1 MIRPWR
7 DVTIMD
13 MTFTQPLVLL
23 VAGAAAFGIAA
34 LLWALR
40 ISDGARGA
48 ARKYREEEQRAR
60 ERLARAESVFG
71 AHPGVIMVWEEEES
85 EEGKPKPQTEW
96 GLPNLYGSPV
106 ALMGIL
112 RFADDGTS
120 EDPGVRILE
129 GLADLEARDGAGQDA
144 TLRERLKQ
152 LRNDGAPFSLTIIG
166 PSGRFLEAD
175 GRTAGARAV
184 LWITDT
190 TIKGLEESGA
200 RARFEEARAAVARDP
215 MAFLEMLGKA
225 PFPAWR
231 MSGAGKLQ
239 WVNRAYLKAVGAPTV
254 DHVLDR
260 QIMLDQHVTS
270 QAQKTI
276 SSNNE
281 TDDTRH
287 IVVDG
292 ERRAMKVKMFPL
304 SGGLG
309 GMAFD
314 ITELESARETLEKN
328 SKAHDDTLNHV
339 ADGVAIFGADRKLIF
354 NNHAFQEMW
363 GLDPSYLL
371 DKPDHGSLLDR
382 LRERRKLPARPDFA
396 EWRKGE
402 LAYYQGEK
410 VNIVE
415 NLWNLPD
422 GRILRV
428 TRQRHPLGGALM
440 LFKDITD
447 ELSLKAEF
455 NRLINVQKATLDN
468 LREAIV
474 VFSAD
479 GRLRLHN
486 DAFAELWG
494 LKKETLTDAPDFD
507 DVVTQCARLYHDR
520 NVWATIKSR
529 VTNPSPEYRQQDQG
543 VMRTSNDLTIT
554 WITQP
559 LPNGATLI
567 AFMDVTAARKV
578 ETALKDKNEALQ
590 AADKLKNE
598 FVQNV
603 SYQLRSP
610 LTTILGYAE
619 LLESERQGTLTDK
632 QREQVVSILSAADH
646 LSKVISNILDLAMIE
661 AGRMELELSRFS
673 LRGAIEDA
681 VDLVVTT
688 AENTKV
694 RVEILCDDR
703 IGNIH
708 ADERRIKQVLFN
720 LLTNALR
727 FTGAGGHIR
736 IEASKPVPSEN
747 IIRLAVSDNGKGIA
761 PERQSSVFDS
771 FTSGDTRGAGLG
783 LALVRSFV
791 ELHGGDVKMKSSPGS
806 GTSVI
811 CHLPETASPKGPRVE
826 LELATEAVA
835 AR

>member
-1 MIRPWR
+1 
-7 DVTIMD
+7 MD

-48 ARKYREEEQRAR
+48 ARKYREQEQRAR
-60 ERLARAESVFG
+60 EKLARAESVFG
-71 AHPGVIMVWEEEES
+71 AHPGVIMVWEDADAEAQ
-85 EEGKPKPQTEW
+85 PNIPQSEW

-129 GLADLEARDGAGQDA
+129 GLAYLEARDGAGQDA

-152 LRNDGAPFSLTIIG
+152 LRRDGAPFSLTIIG

-200 RARFEEARAAVARDP
+200 RARIEEARAAVARDP

-239 WVNRAYLKAVGAPTV
+239 WVNRAYLKAVGAPGI

-260 QIMLDQHVTS
+260 QIMLDQHVTT

-276 SSNNE
+276 SGNAE
-281 TDDTRH
+281 TDEMRH
-287 IVVDG
+287 IVVEG
-292 ERRAMKVKMFPL
+292 ERRAMRVKMFPL
-304 SGGLG
+304 SGGIG

-314 ITELESARETLEKN
+314 ITDLESARETLEKN

-354 NNHAFQEMW
+354 NNRAFQAMW
-363 GLDPSYLL
+363 DLDPSYLL
-371 DKPDHGSLLDR
+371 DKPDHGSILDR
-382 LRERRKLPARPDFA
+382 LRERRKLPAKPDFGR
-396 EWRKGE
+396 WRRDE

-410 VNIVE
+410 VDFTE
-415 NLWNLPD
+415 DLWNLPD

-428 TRQRHPLGGALM
+428 TRQRHPLGGVLL

-447 ELSLKAEF
+447 EVSLKAEF
-455 NRLINVQKATLDN
+455 NRLINVQKATLDH
-468 LREAIV
+468 LREAVV

-486 DAFAELWG
+486 DAFAELWELKGDG
-494 LKKETLTDAPDFD
+494 LNDGPDFD
-507 DVVTQCARLYHDR
+507 AVVGQCARLFHDR
-520 NVWATIKSR
+520 NVWATIRSR
-529 VTNPSPEYRQQDQG
+529 VTNPSPDYRQQAQG
-543 VMRTSNDLTIT
+543 VMRTSNDRTIT

-559 LPNGATLI
+559 LPNGATLV

-578 ETALKDKNEALQ
+578 EQALKDKNEALQ

-619 LLESERQGTLTDK
+619 LLESERPGPLSDK
-632 QREQVVSILSAADH
+632 QREQVDSILSAADH
-646 LSKVISNILDLAMIE
+646 LSKVIDNILDLAMIE
-661 AGRMELELSRFS
+661 AGKMELELSSFS
-673 LRGAIEDA
+673 LRSAMEGA
-681 VDLVVTT
+681 VDLVVSS
-688 AENTKV
+688 ALNTKV

-727 FTGAGGHIR
+727 FTGAGGHIK

-761 PERQSSVFDS
+761 PDRQSSVFDS
-771 FTSGDTRGAGLG
+771 FISDTRGAGLG

-791 ELHGGDVKMKSSPGS
+791 ELHGGDVKIKSAPGA

-811 CHLPETASPKGPRVE
+811 CQLPEMASPRAGRTE
-826 LELATEAVA
+826 LELGPEAVA
-835 AR
+835 GQTSL

>member
-1 MIRPWR
+1 
-7 DVTIMD
+7 MD
-13 MTFTQPLVLL
+13 MNMTQPLVLL

-48 ARKYREEEQRAR
+48 AKKYREQEQKAR
-60 ERLARAESVFG
+60 EQLARAESVFG
-71 AHPGVIMVWEEEES
+71 AHPGVIMVWEDADIP
-85 EEGKPKPQTEW
+85 EGLPRLPQSEW
-96 GLPNLYGSPV
+96 GAPSLYGSPA
-106 ALMGIL
+106 ALMGL
-112 RFADDGTS
+112 LSFADDGTS
-120 EDPGVRILE
+120 ADPPVRILE
-129 GLADLEARDGAGQDA
+129 GLADLEARDGVGQDA

-152 LRNDGAPFSLTIIG
+152 LRKDGAPFSLTIIG

-184 LWITDT
+184 VWITDT
-190 TIKGLEESGA
+190 TIKGLEESSA
-200 RARFEEARAAVARDP
+200 RARIEEARAAIARDP
-215 MAFLEMLGKA
+215 MAFLEMVGKA

-239 WVNRAYLKAVGAPTV
+239 WVNAAYLKAVGAANM

-260 QIMLDQHVTS
+260 QIMLDQHVMGQS
-270 QAQKTI
+270 QKTI
-276 SSNNE
+276 NTGAE
-281 TDDTRH
+281 TDEMRH
-287 IVVDG
+287 IVVSG
-292 ERRAMKVKMFPL
+292 ERRAMRVKMFPL

-314 ITELESARETLEKN
+314 ITDLETARETLEKH

-339 ADGVAIFGADRKLIF
+339 ADGVAIFGPDRKLIF
-354 NNHAFQEMW
+354 NNRAFQLMW
-363 GLDPSYLL
+363 DFDPAYLL
-371 DKPDHGSLLDR
+371 EKPDHGSLLDR
-382 LRERRKLPARPDFA
+382 LRERRKLPAKPDFSR
-396 EWRKGE
+396 WRKEE

-410 VNIVE
+410 VDFSE
-415 NLWNLPD
+415 DLWNLPD

-428 TRQRHPLGGALM
+428 ARQRHPLGGVLL

-447 ELSLKAEF
+447 EVTLKAEF
-455 NRLINVQKATLDN
+455 NRLINVQKATLDH
-468 LREAIV
+468 LREAVV

-486 DAFAELWG
+486 DAFAELWE
-494 LKKETLTDAPDFD
+494 LKHENLTDSPDFEA
-507 DVVTQCARLYHDR
+507 VSAQCTRLFHDR
-520 NVWATIKSR
+520 NVWAAIRGR
-529 VTNPSPEYRQQDQG
+529 VTNPSPEHRQPAHG
-543 VMRTSNDLTIT
+543 VMRTSNDRTIT

-559 LPNGATLI
+559 LPNGATLV

-578 ETALKDKNEALQ
+578 EQALKDKNEALQ

-619 LLESERQGTLTDK
+619 LLESEMPGPLSDK
-632 QREQVVSILSAADH
+632 QREQVDSILSAADH

-661 AGRMELELSRFS
+661 AGKMELELSSFS

-681 VDLVVTT
+681 VELVVSS
-688 AENTKV
+688 AQNTKV

-703 IGNIH
+703 IGNVH

-720 LLTNALR
+720 LLSNALR
-727 FTGAGGHIR
+727 FTGAGGHIK

-747 IIRLAVSDNGKGIA
+747 IIRLAVSDNGKGISA
-761 PERQSSVFDS
+761 DRQSGVFDS
-771 FTSGDTRGAGLG
+771 FTSGDNRGAGLG

-791 ELHGGDVKMKSSPGS
+791 ELHGGDVKIKSAPGT

-811 CHLPETASPKGPRVE
+811 CQLPEMATAKAGRTE
-826 LELATEAVA
+826 LELGLEAVA
-835 AR
+835 AV

>member
-1 MIRPWR
+1 
-7 DVTIMD
+7 MD
-13 MTFTQPLVLL
+13 MNLTQPLVLL
-23 VAGAAAFGIAA
+23 VAGAAAFGLAA

-48 ARKYREEEQRAR
+48 AKKYREQEQKAR
-60 ERLARAESVFG
+60 EQLARAESVFG
-71 AHPGVIMVWEEEES
+71 AHPGVIMVWEDAEQS
-85 EEGKPKPQTEW
+85 AAASGKPAAEW
-96 GLPNLYGSPV
+96 GAPNLYGSPV

-152 LRNDGAPFSLTIIG
+152 LRQDGAPFSLTIIG

-239 WVNRAYLKAVGAPTV
+239 WVNRAYIKAVGATNM

-260 QIMLDQHVTS
+260 QIMLDQHVTG

-276 SSNNE
+276 NTNGE
-281 TDDTRH
+281 TDEMRH
-287 IVVDG
+287 IVVSG
-292 ERRAMKVKMFPL
+292 ERRAMRVKMFPL

-314 ITELESARETLEKN
+314 ITEQENARETLEKN
-328 SKAHDDTLNHV
+328 SKAHDDTLNHIT
-339 ADGVAIFGADRKLIF
+339 DGVAIFGADRKLIF
-354 NNHAFQEMW
+354 NNRAFQEMW
-363 GLDPSYLL
+363 ELDPAYLL
-371 DKPDHGSLLDR
+371 DRPDHGSLLDR
-382 LRERRKLPARPDFA
+382 LRERRKLQSRANFA
-396 EWRKGE
+396 EWRSGE
-402 LAYYQGEK
+402 LKYYQGEK
-410 VNIVE
+410 VDIVE
-415 NLWNLPD
+415 DLWNLPD

-428 TRQRHPLGGALM
+428 TRQRHPLGGVLL
-440 LFKDITD
+440 LFKNITD
-447 ELSLKAEF
+447 ELTLKSEF

-468 LREAIV
+468 LREAVV

-494 LKKETLTDAPDFD
+494 LKKESLADSPDFD
-507 DVVTQCARLYHDR
+507 QVVGQCARLYHDR
-520 NVWATIKSR
+520 GVWQTIKSR
-529 VTNPSPEYRQQDQG
+529 VTNPMPEFRQQDQG

-554 WITQP
+554 WISQP

-578 ETALKDKNEALQ
+578 EMALKDKNEALQ
-590 AADKLKNE
+590 AADRLKNE

-619 LLESERQGTLTDK
+619 LLESERPGALTDK
-632 QREQVVSILSAADH
+632 QREQVDHILSAADH

-661 AGRMELELSRFS
+661 AGKMELELSEFS

-708 ADERRIKQVLFN
+708 ADERRIKQILFN

-727 FTGAGGHIR
+727 FTGAGGHIK
-736 IEASKPVPSEN
+736 IEASRPVPNEN

-771 FTSGDTRGAGLG
+771 FTTGDTRGAGLG

-791 ELHGGDVKMKSSPGS
+791 ELHGGDVKIKSQPGA

-811 CHLPETASPKGPRVE
+811 CQLPEMAHPKSARSE
-826 LELATEAVA
+826 LELGPAAVA
-835 AR
+835 PR

>member
-1 MIRPWR
+1 
-7 DVTIMD
+7 MD

-48 ARKYREEEQRAR
+48 ARKYREQEQQAR
-60 ERLARAESVFG
+60 EKLARAESVFG
-71 AHPGVIMVWEEEES
+71 AHPGVIMVWEDADAEAQ
-85 EEGKPKPQTEW
+85 PNIPQSEW

-152 LRNDGAPFSLTIIG
+152 LRKDGAPFSLTIIG

-200 RARFEEARAAVARDP
+200 RARIEEARAAVARDP

-239 WVNRAYLKAVGAPTV
+239 WVNRAYLKAVGAPGI

-260 QIMLDQHVTS
+260 QIMLDQHVTT

-276 SSNNE
+276 SGNAE
-281 TDDTRH
+281 TDEMRH
-287 IVVDG
+287 IVVEG
-292 ERRAMKVKMFPL
+292 ERRAMRVKMFPL
-304 SGGLG
+304 SGGIG

-314 ITELESARETLEKN
+314 ITDLESARETLEKN

-354 NNHAFQEMW
+354 NNRAFQAMW
-363 GLDPSYLL
+363 DLDPSYLL
-371 DKPDHGSLLDR
+371 DKPDHGSILDR
-382 LRERRKLPARPDFA
+382 LRERRKLPAKPDFGR
-396 EWRKGE
+396 WRRDE

-410 VNIVE
+410 VDFTE
-415 NLWNLPD
+415 DLWNLPD

-428 TRQRHPLGGALM
+428 TRQRHPLGGVLL

-447 ELSLKAEF
+447 EVSLKAEF
-455 NRLINVQKATLDN
+455 NRLINVQKATLDH
-468 LREAIV
+468 LREAVV

-486 DAFAELWG
+486 DAFAELWELKGDG
-494 LKKETLTDAPDFD
+494 LNDGPDFD
-507 DVVTQCARLYHDR
+507 AVVGQCARLFHDR
-520 NVWATIKSR
+520 NVWATIRSR
-529 VTNPSPEYRQQDQG
+529 VTNPSPDYRQQAQG
-543 VMRTSNDLTIT
+543 VMRTSNDRTIT

-559 LPNGATLI
+559 LPNGATLV

-578 ETALKDKNEALQ
+578 EQALKDKNEALQ

-619 LLESERQGTLTDK
+619 LLESERPGPLSDK
-632 QREQVVSILSAADH
+632 QREQVDSILSAADH
-646 LSKVISNILDLAMIE
+646 LSKVIDNILDLAMIE
-661 AGRMELELSRFS
+661 AGKMELELSSFS
-673 LRGAIEDA
+673 LRSAMEGA
-681 VDLVVTT
+681 VDLVVSS
-688 AENTKV
+688 ALNTKV

-727 FTGAGGHIR
+727 FTGAGGHIK

-761 PERQSSVFDS
+761 PDRQSSVFDS
-771 FTSGDTRGAGLG
+771 FISDTRGAGLG

-791 ELHGGDVKMKSSPGS
+791 ELHGGDVKIKSAPGA

-811 CHLPETASPKGPRVE
+811 CQLPEMASPRAGRTE
-826 LELATEAVA
+826 LELGPEAVA
-835 AR
+835 GQTSL

>member
-1 MIRPWR
+1 
-7 DVTIMD
+7 MD

-48 ARKYREEEQRAR
+48 ARKYREQEQQAR
-60 ERLARAESVFG
+60 EKLARAESVFG
-71 AHPGVIMVWEEEES
+71 AHPGVIMVWEDADAEAQ
-85 EEGKPKPQTEW
+85 PNIPQSEW

-152 LRNDGAPFSLTIIG
+152 LRRDGAPFSLTIIG

-200 RARFEEARAAVARDP
+200 RARIEEARAAVARDP

-239 WVNRAYLKAVGAPTV
+239 WVNRAYLKAVGAPGI

-260 QIMLDQHVTS
+260 QIMLDQHVTT

-276 SSNNE
+276 SGNAE
-281 TDDTRH
+281 TDEMRH
-287 IVVDG
+287 IVVEG
-292 ERRAMKVKMFPL
+292 ERRAMRVKMFPL
-304 SGGLG
+304 SGGIG

-314 ITELESARETLEKN
+314 ITDLESARETLEKN

-354 NNHAFQEMW
+354 NNRAFQAMW
-363 GLDPSYLL
+363 DLDPSYLL
-371 DKPDHGSLLDR
+371 DKPDHGSILDR
-382 LRERRKLPARPDFA
+382 LRERRKLPAKPDFGR
-396 EWRKGE
+396 WRRDE

-410 VNIVE
+410 VDFTE
-415 NLWNLPD
+415 DLWNLPD

-428 TRQRHPLGGALM
+428 TRQRHPLGGVLL

-447 ELSLKAEF
+447 EVSLKAEF
-455 NRLINVQKATLDN
+455 NRLINVQKATLDH
-468 LREAIV
+468 LREAVV

-486 DAFAELWG
+486 DAFAELWELKGDG
-494 LKKETLTDAPDFD
+494 LNDGPDFD
-507 DVVTQCARLYHDR
+507 AVVGQCARLFHDR
-520 NVWATIKSR
+520 NVWATIRSR
-529 VTNPSPEYRQQDQG
+529 VTNPSPDYRQQAQG
-543 VMRTSNDLTIT
+543 VMRTSNDRTIT

-559 LPNGATLI
+559 LPNGATLV

-578 ETALKDKNEALQ
+578 EQALKDKNEALQ

-619 LLESERQGTLTDK
+619 LLESERPGPLSDK
-632 QREQVVSILSAADH
+632 QREQVDSILSAADH
-646 LSKVISNILDLAMIE
+646 LSKVIDNILDLAMIE
-661 AGRMELELSRFS
+661 AGKMELELSSFS
-673 LRGAIEDA
+673 LRSAMEGA
-681 VDLVVTT
+681 VDLVVSS
-688 AENTKV
+688 ALNTKV

-727 FTGAGGHIR
+727 FTGAGGHIK
-736 IEASKPVPSEN
+736 IEASKPVPSES

-761 PERQSSVFDS
+761 PDRQSSVFDS
-771 FTSGDTRGAGLG
+771 FISDTRGAGLG

-791 ELHGGDVKMKSSPGS
+791 ELHGGDVKIKSAPGA

-811 CHLPETASPKGPRVE
+811 CQLPEMASPRAGRTE
-826 LELATEAVA
+826 LELGPEAVA
-835 AR
+835 GQTSL

>member
-1 MIRPWR
+1 MIRPGG
-7 DVTIMD
+7 DATKMD
-13 MTFTQPLVLL
+13 MPFNQPMLLL
-23 VAGAAAFGIAA
+23 VAGAAAFGLAA

-48 ARKYREEEQRAR
+48 AKKYREAEQKAR
-60 ERLARAESVFG
+60 EQLARAESVFG
-71 AHPGVIMVWEEEES
+71 AHPGVIMVWEDAEQS
-85 EEGKPKPQTEW
+85 ATHGNPNAEW

-152 LRNDGAPFSLTIIG
+152 LRQDGAPFSLTIIG

-239 WVNRAYLKAVGAPTV
+239 WVNRAYMKAVGAPNM

-260 QIMLDQHVTS
+260 QIMLDQHVTG

-276 SSNNE
+276 NSNAE

-287 IVVDG
+287 IVVSGD
-292 ERRAMKVKMFPL
+292 RRAMRVKMFPL
-304 SGGLG
+304 SGGIG

-314 ITELESARETLEKN
+314 ITEQETARETLEKN
-328 SKAHDDTLNHV
+328 GKAHDDTLNHIT
-339 ADGVAIFGADRKLIF
+339 DGVAIFGADRKLIF
-354 NNHAFQEMW
+354 NNRAFQEMW
-363 GLDPSYLL
+363 ELDPAYLL
-371 DKPDHGSLLDR
+371 DRPDHGSMLDR

-396 EWRKGE
+396 RWRQGE

-410 VNIVE
+410 VDIVE
-415 NLWNLPD
+415 DLWNIPD

-428 TRQRHPLGGALM
+428 TRQRHPLGGVLL
-440 LFKDITD
+440 LFKNITD
-447 ELSLKAEF
+447 ELTLKAEF

-468 LREAIV
+468 LREAVV

-486 DAFAELWG
+486 DAFSELWG
-494 LKKETLTDAPDFD
+494 IKKDSLADSPDFD
-507 DVVTQCARLYHDR
+507 DVVSQCARLYHDR
-520 NVWATIKSR
+520 NVWANIKSR
-529 VTNPSPEYRQQDQG
+529 VTNPSPEFRQQDQG
-543 VMRTSNDLTIT
+543 VMRTSNDLNIT
-554 WITQP
+554 WISQP

-578 ETALKDKNEALQ
+578 EMALKDKNEALQ
-590 AADKLKNE
+590 AADRLKNE

-619 LLESERQGTLTDK
+619 LLESERPGELTDK
-632 QREQVVSILSAADH
+632 QREQVEHILSAADH

-661 AGRMELELSRFS
+661 AGKMELELSQFS

-708 ADERRIKQVLFN
+708 ADERRIKQILFN

-727 FTGAGGHIR
+727 FTGAGGHIK
-736 IEASKPVPSEN
+736 IEASKPVPGEN

-771 FTSGDTRGAGLG
+771 FTTGDTRGAGLG

-791 ELHGGDVKMKSSPGS
+791 ELHGGDVKIKSAPGA

-811 CHLPETASPKGPRVE
+811 CQLPEMAAPKTARGE
-826 LELATEAVA
+826 LELGPAAVA
-835 AR
+835 PR

>member
-1 MIRPWR
+1 
-7 DVTIMD
+7 MD
-13 MTFTQPLVLL
+13 MTLNQPLLLL

-48 ARKYREEEQRAR
+48 AKKYREEEQKAR

-71 AHPGVIMVWEEEES
+71 AHPGVIMVWEDEDP
-85 EEGKPKPQTEW
+85 EGGRPQRPQSEW
-96 GLPNLYGSPV
+96 GSPSLYGSPV

-120 EDPGVRILE
+120 DDPGVRILE
-129 GLADLEARDGAGQDA
+129 GLADLEARDGNGQDA

-152 LRNDGAPFSLTIIG
+152 LRGEGAPFSLTIIG

-270 QAQKTI
+270 QAHKTI
-276 SSNNE
+276 NLSTE

-287 IVVDG
+287 VVVDG
-292 ERRAMKVKMFPL
+292 ERRAMRIKMFPL
-304 SGGLG
+304 SGGIG

-328 SKAHDDTLNHV
+328 AKAHDDTLNHV
-339 ADGVAIFGADRKLIF
+339 ADAVAIFGPDRKLIF
-354 NNHAFQEMW
+354 NNRAFQEMW
-363 GLDPSYLL
+363 DLDPAYLL
-371 DKPDHGSLLDR
+371 DKPDHGSVLDR

-396 EWRKGE
+396 KWRQGE

-410 VNIVE
+410 VDIVE
-415 NLWNLPD
+415 DLWNLPD
-422 GRILRV
+422 GRIVRV
-428 TRQRHPLGGALM
+428 TRQRHPLGGVLL

-468 LREAIV
+468 LREAVV

-479 GRLRLHN
+479 GRLSLHN
-486 DAFAELWG
+486 DAFAELW
-494 LKKETLTDAPDFD
+494 ELTRENLSDNPDFD
-507 DVVTQCARLYHDR
+507 AVVKHCARLYHDR

-543 VMRTSNDLTIT
+543 VMRTSNDRTIT
-554 WITQP
+554 WISQP

-619 LLESERQGTLTDK
+619 LLESERPGALTEK
-632 QREQVVSILSAADH
+632 QRTQVVSILSAADH
-646 LSKVISNILDLAMIE
+646 LAKVISNILDLAMIE
-661 AGRMELELSRFS
+661 AGKMELELSEFS
-673 LRGAIEDA
+673 LRKAIEDA

-688 AENTKV
+688 AANTKV
-694 RVEILCDDR
+694 RVQILCDDR
-703 IGNIH
+703 IGNIY

-727 FTGAGGHIR
+727 FTGPGGHIK
-736 IEASKPVPSEN
+736 IEASKPVPGEN

-761 PERQSSVFDS
+761 ADRQSSVFDS

-791 ELHGGDVKMKSSPGS
+791 ELHGGDVKMKSSPGT
-806 GTSVI
+806 GTAVI
-811 CHLPETASPKGPRVE
+811 CHLPEKASPRPLRGDIEP
-826 LELATEAVA
+826 VA
-835 AR
+835 ATLAVR

>member
-1 MIRPWR
+1 
-7 DVTIMD
+7 MD
-13 MTFTQPLVLL
+13 LNFSQPIILL

-48 ARKYREEEQRAR
+48 AKRYRESEQKVQEE
-60 ERLARAESVFG
+60 LARAKSVFG
-71 AHPGVIMVWEEEES
+71 AHPGVIMVWDDDTTA
-85 EEGKPKPQTEW
+85 EGERKVPQTEW

-106 ALMGIL
+106 ALMGLL
-112 RFADDGTS
+112 RFTDDGAS
-120 EDPGVRILE
+120 EQPGVRILE
-129 GLADLEARDGAGQDA
+129 GLADLEARDGAGQDT

-152 LRNDGAPFSLTIIG
+152 LRAEGAPFSLTIIG

-175 GRTAGARAV
+175 GRTAAARAV

-239 WVNRAYLKAVGAPTV
+239 WVNKAYMKAVGATNM

-260 QIMLDQHVTS
+260 QIMLDQHVTT

-287 IVVDG
+287 MVMAG

-314 ITELESARETLEKN
+314 ITELEFARETLDRHA
-328 SKAHDDTLNHV
+328 KAHDETLNNV
-339 ADGVAIFGADRKLIF
+339 ADGVAIFGQDRKLIF
-354 NNHAFQEMW
+354 NNKAFADMW
-363 GLDPSYLL
+363 ALDPAYLL
-371 DKPDHGSLLDR
+371 EKPDHGSILDR

-396 EWRKGE
+396 RWRQGE
-402 LAYYQGEK
+402 LAYYQGER
-410 VNIVE
+410 NDINE
-415 NLWNLPD
+415 DLWNLPD
-422 GRILRV
+422 GRVLRV
-428 TRQRHPLGGALM
+428 TRQRHPLGGVLL

-447 ELSLKAEF
+447 ELSLKTEF

-468 LREAIV
+468 LREAVV

-486 DAFAELWG
+486 DAFAELWELNAAKLADG
-494 LKKETLTDAPDFD
+494 PDFD
-507 DVVTQCARLYHDR
+507 AVIDQLSRLYHDR
-520 NVWATIKSR
+520 STWTNIKNR
-529 VTNPSPEYRQQDQG
+529 VTNPSPEFRLQDQG
-543 VMRTSNDLTIT
+543 VMRTSNDKTLT

-578 ETALKDKNEALQ
+578 EAALKDRAEALE
-590 AADKLKNE
+590 AADKLKTE

-619 LLESERQGTLTDK
+619 LLESERPGALTDK
-632 QREQVVSILSAADH
+632 QRTQVVSILSAADH

-661 AGRMELELSRFS
+661 AGRMELELSQFS
-673 LRGAIEDA
+673 LKRAIEES
-681 VDLVVTT
+681 VDLVIST

-703 IGNIH
+703 IGNVV
-708 ADERRIKQVLFN
+708 ADERRIRQVMFN
-720 LLTNALR
+720 LLTNAMR
-727 FTGAGGHIR
+727 FTGPGGHIK

-747 IIRLAVSDNGKGIA
+747 IIRLAVSDTGKGIA

-791 ELHGGDVKMKSSPGS
+791 ELHGGDVKMKSATGA
-806 GTSVI
+806 GTTVI
-811 CHLPETASPKGPRVE
+811 CHLPETAAPKMPRAE
-826 LELATEAVA
+826 LELGPEAVA

>member
-1 MIRPWR
+1 
-7 DVTIMD
+7 MD
-13 MTFTQPLVLL
+13 LNLTQPMVLL

-48 ARKYREEEQRAR
+48 SRRYRESEQKSREE
-60 ERLARAESVFG
+60 LARALSVFG
-71 AHPGVIMVWEEEES
+71 AHPGVIMVWEDDQTLIPDPDAPA
-85 EEGKPKPQTEW
+85 KPKTPHSDW
-96 GLPNLYGSPV
+96 GQPNLYGSPV
-106 ALMGIL
+106 ALMGLL
-112 RFADDGTS
+112 RFTDDGAA
-120 EDPGVRILE
+120 EQPAVRILE
-129 GLADLEARDGAGQDA
+129 GIADLEARDGAGQDA

-152 LRNDGAPFSLTIIG
+152 LREDGAPFSLTIIG

-175 GRTAGARAV
+175 GRTAASRAV

-239 WVNRAYLKAVGAPTV
+239 WVNKAYLKAVGAPTV

-260 QIMLDQHVTS
+260 QMMLDQHVTT

-276 SSNNE
+276 QTNGE

-287 IVVDG
+287 VVIAG
-292 ERRAMKVKMFPL
+292 ERRAMRVKMFPL

-314 ITELESARETLEKN
+314 ITDLEAARETLEKH

-354 NNHAFQEMW
+354 NNRAFAEMW
-363 GLDPSYLL
+363 ALDPAYLL
-371 DKPDHGSLLDR
+371 EKPEHGSLLDR
-382 LRERRKLPARPDFA
+382 LRERRKLPAKPDFGR
-396 EWRKGE
+396 WRQGE
-402 LAYYQGEK
+402 TSYFQGEK
-410 VNIVE
+410 NDFNE
-415 NLWNLPD
+415 DLWNLPD

-428 TRQRHPLGGALM
+428 TRQRHPLGGVLI

-447 ELSLKAEF
+447 ELSLKTEF

-468 LREAIV
+468 LREAV
-474 VFSAD
+474 AVFSAD

-486 DAFAELWG
+486 DAFAELWELNKVKLADG
-494 LKKETLTDAPDFD
+494 PDFD
-507 DVVTQCARLYHDR
+507 AVVDQLSRLYHDR
-520 NVWATIKSR
+520 NTWTTIKTR

-543 VMRTSNDLTIT
+543 VMRTSNDKTLT
-554 WITQP
+554 WISQP
-559 LPNGATLI
+559 LPNGATLV

-578 ETALKDKNEALQ
+578 EAALKDRAEALE

-619 LLESERQGTLTDK
+619 LLESEKPGALTDK
-632 QREQVVSILSAADH
+632 QRNQVVSILSAADH

-661 AGRMELELSRFS
+661 AGRMELELSEFS
-673 LRGAIEDA
+673 LRQAIEEA
-681 VDLVVTT
+681 VDLVVST

-708 ADERRIKQVLFN
+708 ADERRIKQVMFN

-727 FTGAGGHIR
+727 FTGAGGHIK

-811 CHLPETASPKGPRVE
+811 CHLPETASPKTPRAE
-826 LELATEAVA
+826 LELGPEAVA

>member
-1 MIRPWR
+1 
-7 DVTIMD
+7 MD
-13 MTFTQPLVLL
+13 MNLTQPLVLL
-23 VAGAAAFGIAA
+23 VAGAAAFGLAA

-48 ARKYREEEQRAR
+48 AKKYREQEQAAR
-60 ERLARAESVFG
+60 EQLARAESVFG
-71 AHPGVIMVWEEEES
+71 AHPGVIMVWEEA
-85 EEGKPKPQTEW
+85 EEGVSPGKPVAEW
-96 GLPNLYGSPV
+96 GKPNLYGSPV

-152 LRNDGAPFSLTIIG
+152 LRQDGAPFSLTIIG

-239 WVNRAYLKAVGAPTV
+239 WVNRAYMKAVGAPNM

-260 QIMLDQHVTS
+260 QIMLDQHVTG

-276 SSNNE
+276 NTNGE
-281 TDDTRH
+281 TDEMRH
-287 IVVDG
+287 IVVSG
-292 ERRAMKVKMFPL
+292 ERRAMRVKMFPL

-314 ITELESARETLEKN
+314 ITDLETARETLEKN
-328 SKAHDDTLNHV
+328 SKAHDDTLNHIT
-339 ADGVAIFGADRKLIF
+339 DGVAIFGPDRKLIF
-354 NNHAFQEMW
+354 NNRAFQEMW
-363 GLDPSYLL
+363 ELDPSYLL
-371 DKPDHGSLLDR
+371 DRPDHGSLLDR

-396 EWRKGE
+396 KWRQGE

-410 VNIVE
+410 VDIVE
-415 NLWNLPD
+415 DLWNVPD

-428 TRQRHPLGGALM
+428 TRQRHPLGGVLL
-440 LFKDITD
+440 LFKNITD
-447 ELSLKAEF
+447 ELTLKSEF

-468 LREAIV
+468 LREAVV

-494 LKKETLTDAPDFD
+494 LKKEGLADSPDFD
-507 DVVTQCARLYHDR
+507 QVVSQCARLYHDR
-520 NVWATIKSR
+520 GVWQTIKAR

-578 ETALKDKNEALQ
+578 EIALKDKNEALQ

-619 LLESERQGTLTDK
+619 LLESERPGALTEK
-632 QREQVVSILSAADH
+632 QREQVDHILDAADH
-646 LSKVISNILDLAMIE
+646 LSKVISNILDLAMID
-661 AGRMELELSRFS
+661 AGKMELELSEFS
-673 LRGAIEDA
+673 LRRAIEDA

-703 IGNIH
+703 IGNVH

-727 FTGAGGHIR
+727 FTGAGGHIK
-736 IEASKPVPSEN
+736 IEASKPVPSEG

-761 PERQSSVFDS
+761 LERQSSVFDS
-771 FTSGDTRGAGLG
+771 FTTGDTRGAGLG

-791 ELHGGDVKMKSSPGS
+791 ELHGGDVKIKSAPGS

-811 CHLPETASPKGPRVE
+811 CQLPETAHPRSARTE
-826 LELATEAVA
+826 LELGPSAVA
-835 AR
+835 PR

>member
-1 MIRPWR
+1 
-7 DVTIMD
+7 MD
-13 MTFTQPLVLL
+13 LNLTQPLVLL

-48 ARKYREEEQRAR
+48 ARKFREESQRLA
-60 ERLARAESVFG
+60 EKLARAESVFG
-71 AHPGVIMVWEEEES
+71 AHPGVILVWEDDEPAAGEAD
-85 EEGKPKPQTEW
+85 GKPPAPQPEW
-96 GLPNLYGSPV
+96 GQPSLYGSPV
-106 ALMGIL
+106 ALMGLL
-112 RFADDGTS
+112 RFADDGAS
-120 EDPGVRILE
+120 EQPAVRILE
-129 GLADLEARDGAGQDA
+129 GLADLEARDGAGQDT

-152 LRNDGAPFSLTIIG
+152 LRAEGAPFSLTIIG

-175 GRTAGARAV
+175 GRTAAARAV
-184 LWITDT
+184 LWVTDT

-239 WVNRAYLKAVGAPTV
+239 WINKAYLKAVGAQTM
-254 DHVLDR
+254 DQVLDR
-260 QIMLDQHVTS
+260 QIMLDQHVTG
-270 QAQKTI
+270 QAQRTI
-276 SSNNE
+276 QSNGE

-287 IVVDG
+287 VVIAG
-292 ERRAMKVKMFPL
+292 ERRAMRVKMFPL

-314 ITELESARETLEKN
+314 ITDLETARETLDKHA
-328 SKAHDDTLNHV
+328 KAHDDTLNHV
-339 ADGVAIFGADRKLIF
+339 ADGVAIFGPDRKLIF
-354 NNHAFQEMW
+354 NNRVFAEMW
-363 GLDPSYLL
+363 QLDPSYLL
-371 DKPDHGSLLDR
+371 EKPDHGSVLDR
-382 LRERRKLPARPDFA
+382 LRERRKLPTRKDYA
-396 EWRKGE
+396 EWRKEE
-402 LAYYQGEK
+402 LSYYQGDKHE
-410 VNIVE
+410 VLE
-415 NLWNLPD
+415 DLWSPPD
-422 GRILRV
+422 GRVIKV
-428 TRQRHPLGGALM
+428 TRQRHPLGGVLL

-447 ELSLKAEF
+447 ELALKTEF
-455 NRLINVQKATLDN
+455 NRLISVQKATLDN
-468 LREAIV
+468 LREAV
-474 VFSAD
+474 AVFSGD
-479 GRLRLHN
+479 GRLRLFN
-486 DAFAELWG
+486 DAFAELWE
-494 LKKETLTDAPDFD
+494 LDKTNLRDEPDFD
-507 DVVTQCARLYHDR
+507 VVVVQCSRLYHDR
-520 NVWATIKSR
+520 NVWMNIKTR
-529 VTNPSPEYRQQDQG
+529 VTNPTAEYRQQDQG
-543 VMRTSNDLTIT
+543 VMRTSNDKTLT
-554 WITQP
+554 WISQP

-578 ETALKDKNEALQ
+578 ESALKDRAEALE
-590 AADKLKNE
+590 AADKLKTE

-619 LLESERQGTLTDK
+619 LLESERPGALTDK
-632 QREQVVSILSAADH
+632 QRTQVVSILSAADH

-661 AGRMELELSRFS
+661 AGRMELELSEFS
-673 LRGAIEDA
+673 LRQAIEEA
-681 VDLVVTT
+681 VDLVVST

-703 IGNIH
+703 IGTVH
-708 ADERRIKQVLFN
+708 ADERRIKQVMFN

-727 FTGAGGHIR
+727 FTGAGGHIK
-736 IEASKPVPSEN
+736 IEATKPVPSEN

-811 CHLPETASPKGPRVE
+811 CHIPETAAPRTARLE
-826 LELATEAVA
+826 LELGPDAVA

>member
-1 MIRPWR
+1 
-7 DVTIMD
+7 MD

-48 ARKYREEEQRAR
+48 ARKYREQEQRAR
-60 ERLARAESVFG
+60 EKLARAESVFG
-71 AHPGVIMVWEEEES
+71 AHPGVIMVWEDADAEAQ
-85 EEGKPKPQTEW
+85 PNIPQSEW

-152 LRNDGAPFSLTIIG
+152 LRRDGAPFSLTIIG

-200 RARFEEARAAVARDP
+200 RARIEEARAAGARDP

-239 WVNRAYLKAVGAPTV
+239 WVNRAYLKAVGAPGI

-260 QIMLDQHVTS
+260 QIMLDQHVTT

-276 SSNNE
+276 SGNAE
-281 TDDTRH
+281 TDEMRH
-287 IVVDG
+287 IVVEG
-292 ERRAMKVKMFPL
+292 ERRAMRVKMFPL
-304 SGGLG
+304 SGGIG

-314 ITELESARETLEKN
+314 ITDLESARETLEKN

-354 NNHAFQEMW
+354 NNRAFQAMW
-363 GLDPSYLL
+363 DLDPSYLL
-371 DKPDHGSLLDR
+371 DKPDHGSILDR
-382 LRERRKLPARPDFA
+382 LRERRKLPAKPDFGR
-396 EWRKGE
+396 WRRDE

-410 VNIVE
+410 VDFTE
-415 NLWNLPD
+415 DLWNLPD

-428 TRQRHPLGGALM
+428 TRQRHPLGGVLL

-447 ELSLKAEF
+447 EVSLKAEF
-455 NRLINVQKATLDN
+455 NRLINVQKATLDH
-468 LREAIV
+468 LREAVV

-486 DAFAELWG
+486 DAFAELWELKGDG
-494 LKKETLTDAPDFD
+494 LNDGPDFD
-507 DVVTQCARLYHDR
+507 AVVGQCARLFHDR
-520 NVWATIKSR
+520 NVWATIRSR
-529 VTNPSPEYRQQDQG
+529 VTNPSPDYRQQAQG
-543 VMRTSNDLTIT
+543 VMRTSNDRTIT

-559 LPNGATLI
+559 LPNGATLV

-578 ETALKDKNEALQ
+578 EQALKDKNEALQ

-619 LLESERQGTLTDK
+619 LLESERPGPLSDK
-632 QREQVVSILSAADH
+632 QREQVDSILSAADH
-646 LSKVISNILDLAMIE
+646 LSKVIDNILDLAMIE
-661 AGRMELELSRFS
+661 AGKMELELSSFS
-673 LRGAIEDA
+673 LRSAMEGA
-681 VDLVVTT
+681 VDLVVSS
-688 AENTKV
+688 ALNTKV

-727 FTGAGGHIR
+727 FTGAGGHIK

-761 PERQSSVFDS
+761 PDRQSSVFDS
-771 FTSGDTRGAGLG
+771 FISDTRGAGLG

-791 ELHGGDVKMKSSPGS
+791 ELHGGDVKIKSAPGA

-811 CHLPETASPKGPRVE
+811 CQLPEMASPRAGRTE
-826 LELATEAVA
+826 LELGPEAVA
-835 AR
+835 GQTSL

>member
-1 MIRPWR
+1 
-7 DVTIMD
+7 MD

-48 ARKYREEEQRAR
+48 ARKYREQEQQAR
-60 ERLARAESVFG
+60 EKLARAESVFG
-71 AHPGVIMVWEEEES
+71 AHPGVIMVWEDADAEAQ
-85 EEGKPKPQTEW
+85 PNIPQSEW
-96 GLPNLYGSPV
+96 GMPNLYGSPV

-152 LRNDGAPFSLTIIG
+152 LRKDGAPFSLTIIG

-200 RARFEEARAAVARDP
+200 RARIEEARAAVARDP

-239 WVNRAYLKAVGAPTV
+239 WVNRAYLKAVGAPGI

-260 QIMLDQHVTS
+260 QIMLDQHVTT

-276 SSNNE
+276 SGNAE
-281 TDDTRH
+281 TDEMRH
-287 IVVDG
+287 IVVEG
-292 ERRAMKVKMFPL
+292 ERRAMRVKMFPL
-304 SGGLG
+304 SGGIG

-314 ITELESARETLEKN
+314 ITDLESARETLEKN

-354 NNHAFQEMW
+354 NNRAFQAMW
-363 GLDPSYLL
+363 DLDPSYLL
-371 DKPDHGSLLDR
+371 DKPDHGSILDR
-382 LRERRKLPARPDFA
+382 LRERRKLPAKPDFGK
-396 EWRKGE
+396 WRRDE

-410 VNIVE
+410 VDFTE
-415 NLWNLPD
+415 DLWNLPD

-428 TRQRHPLGGALM
+428 TRQRHPLGGVLL

-447 ELSLKAEF
+447 EVSLKAEF
-455 NRLINVQKATLDN
+455 NRLINVQKATLDH
-468 LREAIV
+468 LREAVV

-486 DAFAELWG
+486 DAFAELWELKGDG
-494 LKKETLTDAPDFD
+494 LNDGPDFD
-507 DVVTQCARLYHDR
+507 AVVGQCARLFHDR
-520 NVWATIKSR
+520 NVWATIRSR
-529 VTNPSPEYRQQDQG
+529 VTNPSPDYRQQAQG
-543 VMRTSNDLTIT
+543 VMRTSNDRTIT

-559 LPNGATLI
+559 LPNGATLV

-578 ETALKDKNEALQ
+578 EQALKDKNEALQ

-619 LLESERQGTLTDK
+619 LLESERPGPLSDK
-632 QREQVVSILSAADH
+632 QREQVDSILSAADH
-646 LSKVISNILDLAMIE
+646 LSKVIDNILDLAMIE
-661 AGRMELELSRFS
+661 AGKMELELSSFS
-673 LRGAIEDA
+673 LRSAMEGA
-681 VDLVVTT
+681 VDLVVSS
-688 AENTKV
+688 ALNTKV

-727 FTGAGGHIR
+727 FTGAGGHIK

-761 PERQSSVFDS
+761 PDRQSSVFDS
-771 FTSGDTRGAGLG
+771 FISDTRGAGLG

-791 ELHGGDVKMKSSPGS
+791 ELHGGDVKIKSAPGA

-811 CHLPETASPKGPRVE
+811 CQLPEMASPRAGRTE
-826 LELATEAVA
+826 LELGPEAVA
-835 AR
+835 GQTSL

>member
-1 MIRPWR
+1 
-7 DVTIMD
+7 MD
-13 MTFTQPLVLL
+13 MNLTQPLGLL

-48 ARKYREEEQRAR
+48 ARKYREQEQSAR
-60 ERLARAESVFG
+60 EELARAESVFG
-71 AHPGVIMVWEEEES
+71 AHPGVIMVWEDS
-85 EEGKPKPQTEW
+85 ELPEGAPRSQISEW
-96 GLPNLYGSPV
+96 GAPSLYGSPV

-120 EDPGVRILE
+120 ADPGVRILE
-129 GLADLEARDGAGQDA
+129 GLADLEARDGAGQDT

-152 LRNDGAPFSLTIIG
+152 LRKDGAPFSLTIIG

-200 RARFEEARAAVARDP
+200 RARIEEARAAVARDP

-239 WVNRAYLKAVGAPTV
+239 WVNRAYLKAVGAPTI

-260 QIMLDQHVTS
+260 QIMLDQHVTG

-276 SSNNE
+276 NGNAE
-281 TDDTRH
+281 TDEMRH
-287 IVVDG
+287 IVVSG
-292 ERRAMKVKMFPL
+292 ERRAMRVKMFPL
-304 SGGLG
+304 SGGIG

-314 ITELESARETLEKN
+314 ITDLENARETLEKH

-339 ADGVAIFGADRKLIF
+339 ADGVAIFGPDRKLIF
-354 NNHAFQEMW
+354 NNRVFEAMW
-363 GLDPSYLL
+363 ELDPAYLL
-371 DKPDHGSLLDR
+371 DKPDHGSILDR
-382 LRERRKLPARPDFA
+382 LRERRKLPAQPDFGK
-396 EWRKGE
+396 WRREE

-410 VNIVE
+410 VDFTE
-415 NLWNLPD
+415 NLWTLPD
-422 GRILRV
+422 NRILRV
-428 TRQRHPLGGALM
+428 TRQRHPLGGVLL

-447 ELSLKAEF
+447 EVTLKSEF
-455 NRLINVQKATLDN
+455 NRLINVQKATLDH
-468 LREAIV
+468 LREAVV

-486 DAFAELWG
+486 DAFAELWE
-494 LKKETLTDAPDFD
+494 LERENLNDSPDFD
-507 DVVTQCARLYHDR
+507 AVVNQCARLFHDR
-520 NVWATIKSR
+520 NVWATIRSR
-529 VTNPSPEYRQQDQG
+529 VTNPSPDYRRPAQG
-543 VMRTSNDLTIT
+543 VMRTSNDRTIT

-559 LPNGATLI
+559 LPNGATLV

-578 ETALKDKNEALQ
+578 EQALKDKNEALQ

-619 LLESERQGTLTDK
+619 LLESELPGPLSDK
-632 QREQVVSILSAADH
+632 QRTQVDSILTAADH

-661 AGRMELELSRFS
+661 AGKMELELSTFS
-673 LRGAIEDA
+673 LRGAIEGA
-681 VDLVVTT
+681 VDLVVSS
-688 AENTKV
+688 AQNTKV

-720 LLTNALR
+720 LLSNALR
-727 FTGAGGHIR
+727 FTGAGGHIK

-761 PERQSSVFDS
+761 AEKQSSVFDS
-771 FTSGDTRGAGLG
+771 FTTGGDTRGAGLG

-791 ELHGGDVKMKSSPGS
+791 ELHGGDVKIKSAPGT

-811 CHLPETASPKGPRVE
+811 CQLPETAAPKASRTE
-826 LELATEAVA
+826 LELGPEAVA

>member
-1 MIRPWR
+1 
-7 DVTIMD
+7 MD
-13 MTFTQPLVLL
+13 MTFSQPLVLL

-48 ARKYREEEQRAR
+48 ARKYREQEQQAR
-60 ERLARAESVFG
+60 EKLARAESVFG
-71 AHPGVIMVWEEEES
+71 AHPGVIMVWEDADAEAQ
-85 EEGKPKPQTEW
+85 PNIPQSEW

-152 LRNDGAPFSLTIIG
+152 LRRDGAPFSLTIIG

-200 RARFEEARAAVARDP
+200 RARIEEARAAVARDP

-239 WVNRAYLKAVGAPTV
+239 WVNRAYLKAVGAPGI

-260 QIMLDQHVTS
+260 QIMLDQHVTT

-276 SSNNE
+276 SGNAE
-281 TDDTRH
+281 TDEMRH
-287 IVVDG
+287 IVVEG
-292 ERRAMKVKMFPL
+292 ERRAMRVKMFPL
-304 SGGLG
+304 SGGIG

-314 ITELESARETLEKN
+314 ITDLESARETLEKN

-354 NNHAFQEMW
+354 NNRAFQAMW
-363 GLDPSYLL
+363 DLDPSYLL
-371 DKPDHGSLLDR
+371 DKPDHGSILDR
-382 LRERRKLPARPDFA
+382 LRERRKLPAKPDFGR
-396 EWRKGE
+396 WRRDE

-410 VNIVE
+410 VDFTE
-415 NLWNLPD
+415 DLWNLPD

-428 TRQRHPLGGALM
+428 TRQRHPLGGVLL

-447 ELSLKAEF
+447 EVSLKAEF
-455 NRLINVQKATLDN
+455 NRLINVQKATLDH
-468 LREAIV
+468 LREAVV

-486 DAFAELWG
+486 DAFAELWELKGDG
-494 LKKETLTDAPDFD
+494 LNDGPDFD
-507 DVVTQCARLYHDR
+507 AVVGQCARLFHDR
-520 NVWATIKSR
+520 NVWATIRSR
-529 VTNPSPEYRQQDQG
+529 VTNPSPDYRQQAQG
-543 VMRTSNDLTIT
+543 VMRTSNDRTIT

-559 LPNGATLI
+559 LPNGATLV

-578 ETALKDKNEALQ
+578 EQALKDKNEALQ

-619 LLESERQGTLTDK
+619 LLESERPGPLSDK
-632 QREQVVSILSAADH
+632 QREQVDSILSAADH
-646 LSKVISNILDLAMIE
+646 LSKVIDNILDLAMIE
-661 AGRMELELSRFS
+661 AGKMELELSSFS
-673 LRGAIEDA
+673 LRSAMEGA
-681 VDLVVTT
+681 VDLVVSS
-688 AENTKV
+688 ALNTKV

-727 FTGAGGHIR
+727 FTGAGGHIK

-761 PERQSSVFDS
+761 PDRQSSVFDS
-771 FTSGDTRGAGLG
+771 FISDTRGAGLG

-791 ELHGGDVKMKSSPGS
+791 ELHGGDVKIKSAPGA

-811 CHLPETASPKGPRVE
+811 CQLPEMASARAGRTE
-826 LELATEAVA
+826 LELGPEAVA
-835 AR
+835 GQTSL

>member
-85 EEGKPKPQTEW
+85 EDGKPKAQTEW

-120 EDPGVRILE
+120 DDPGVRILE

-270 QAQKTI
+270 QAQRTI
-276 SSNNE
+276 STNNE

-287 IVVDG
+287 VVVDG

-354 NNHAFQEMW
+354 NNRAFQEMW

-410 VNIVE
+410 VDIVE

-494 LKKETLTDAPDFD
+494 LKKDTLTDAPDFD

-619 LLESERQGTLTDK
+619 LLESERQGALTDK

-661 AGRMELELSRFS
+661 AGRMELELSEFS

-811 CHLPETASPKGPRVE
+811 CHLPEMASPKGPRVE
-826 LELATEAVA
+826 LDLAAEAVP

>member
-1 MIRPWR
+1 
-7 DVTIMD
+7 MD
-13 MTFTQPLVLL
+13 LNLTQPLVLL

-48 ARKYREEEQRAR
+48 ARKFKEEAQKTAEK
-60 ERLARAESVFG
+60 LARAESVFG
-71 AHPGVIMVWEEEES
+71 AHPGVIMVWEDDELAASGEAP
-85 EEGKPKPQTEW
+85 PKPVQQSEW
-96 GLPNLYGSPV
+96 GEPNLYGSPV
-106 ALMGIL
+106 ALMGLL
-112 RFADDGTS
+112 RFADDGAS
-120 EDPGVRILE
+120 DKPAVRILE
-129 GLADLEARDGAGQDA
+129 GLADLEARDGAGQDT

-152 LRNDGAPFSLTIIG
+152 LRSEGAPFSLTIIG

-175 GRTAGARAV
+175 GRTAAARAV

-239 WVNRAYLKAVGAPTV
+239 WVNKAYLKAVGAPSM

-260 QIMLDQHVTS
+260 QIMLDQHVTG
-270 QAQKTI
+270 QAQRTI
-276 SSNNE
+276 QSSND

-287 IVVDG
+287 VVIAG
-292 ERRAMKVKMFPL
+292 ERRAMRVKMFPL

-314 ITELESARETLEKN
+314 ITDLETARETLDKHA
-328 SKAHDDTLNHV
+328 KAHDDTLNHV
-339 ADGVAIFGADRKLIF
+339 ADGVAIFGPDRKLIF
-354 NNHAFQEMW
+354 NNRAFAEMW
-363 GLDPSYLL
+363 GLDPAYLL
-371 DKPDHGSLLDR
+371 DKPDHGSVLDR
-382 LRERRKLPARPDFA
+382 LRERRKLPARKDYA
-396 EWRKGE
+396 EWRREE
-402 LAYYQGEK
+402 LSYYSGDKNE
-410 VNIVE
+410 VLE
-415 NLWNLPD
+415 DLWSLPD
-422 GRILRV
+422 GRIIRV
-428 TRQRHPLGGALM
+428 TRQRHPLGGVLL

-447 ELSLKAEF
+447 ELSLKTEF

-468 LREAIV
+468 LREAVV
-474 VFSAD
+474 VFGAD
-479 GRLRLHN
+479 GRLKLHN
-486 DAFAELWG
+486 DAFAELWELNKANLQDG
-494 LKKETLTDAPDFD
+494 PDFD
-507 DVVTQCARLYHDR
+507 VVVTQCSALFHDR
-520 NVWATIKSR
+520 NVWMNIKNR
-529 VTNPSPEYRQQDQG
+529 VTNPSPELRQQDQG
-543 VMRTSNDLTIT
+543 VMRLSKEGKILT

-559 LPNGATLI
+559 LPNGATLV

-578 ETALKDKNEALQ
+578 EQALRAEKEALQ

-619 LLESERQGTLTDK
+619 LLESEKPGALTDK
-632 QREQVVSILSAADH
+632 QRNQVVSILSAADH

-661 AGRMELELSRFS
+661 AGRMELELSEFS
-673 LRGAIEDA
+673 LRQAIEEA
-681 VDLVVTT
+681 VDLVVST

-694 RVEILCDDR
+694 RVEIVCDDR
-703 IGNIH
+703 IGTIH
-708 ADERRIKQVLFN
+708 ADERRIKQVMFN

-727 FTGAGGHIR
+727 FTGAGGHIK
-736 IEASKPVPSEN
+736 IEATKPVPSEN

-761 PERQSSVFDS
+761 PDRQSSVFDS
-771 FTSGDTRGAGLG
+771 FSTGDTRGAGLG

-791 ELHGGDVKMKSSPGS
+791 ELHGGDVKLKSSPGA

-811 CHLPETASPKGPRVE
+811 CHLPETTSAKVPRAE
-826 LELATEAVA
+826 LELGPEAVA

>member
-1 MIRPWR
+1 
-7 DVTIMD
+7 MD
-13 MTFTQPLVLL
+13 MNLTQPLVLL

-48 ARKYREEEQRAR
+48 ARKYREQEQKAR
-60 ERLARAESVFG
+60 EQLARAESVFG
-71 AHPGVIMVWEEEES
+71 AHPGVIMVWEDAELP
-85 EEGKPKPQTEW
+85 EGAPRPQQQSEW
-96 GLPNLYGSPV
+96 GQPNLYGSPV

-152 LRNDGAPFSLTIIG
+152 LRKDGAPFSLTIIG

-200 RARFEEARAAVARDP
+200 RARIEEARAAVARDP

-239 WVNRAYLKAVGAPTV
+239 WVNRAYLKAVGAPSI

-260 QIMLDQHVTS
+260 QIMLDQHVTG

-276 SSNNE
+276 NGNAE
-281 TDDTRH
+281 TDEMRH
-287 IVVDG
+287 IVVSG
-292 ERRAMKVKMFPL
+292 ERRAMRVKMFPL

-314 ITELESARETLEKN
+314 ITEQETARETLEKH
-328 SKAHDDTLNHV
+328 SKAHDDTLNHIT
-339 ADGVAIFGADRKLIF
+339 DGVAIFGPDRKLIF
-354 NNHAFQEMW
+354 NNRAFQAMW
-363 GLDPSYLL
+363 ELDPAYLL
-371 DKPDHGSLLDR
+371 DKPDHGSILDR
-382 LRERRKLPARPDFA
+382 LRERRKLPAKPDFTK
-396 EWRKGE
+396 WRREE
-402 LAYYQGEK
+402 LSYYQGEK
-410 VNIVE
+410 VDFVE
-415 NLWNLPD
+415 DLWTLPD

-428 TRQRHPLGGALM
+428 TRQRHPLGGVLL

-447 ELSLKAEF
+447 EVTLKSEF
-455 NRLINVQKATLDN
+455 NRLINVQKATLDH
-468 LREAIV
+468 LREAVV

-479 GRLRLHN
+479 GRLRLNN
-486 DAFAELWG
+486 DAFTELWE
-494 LKKETLTDAPDFD
+494 LQRENLNDSPDFD
-507 DVVTQCARLYHDR
+507 AVVNQCARMFHDR
-520 NVWATIKSR
+520 NVWATIRSR
-529 VTNPSPEYRQQDQG
+529 VTNPSPDYRQPAQG
-543 VMRTSNDLTIT
+543 VMRTSNDRTIT

-559 LPNGATLI
+559 LPNGATLV

-578 ETALKDKNEALQ
+578 EQALKDKNEALQ

-619 LLESERQGTLTDK
+619 LLESERPGPLSDK
-632 QREQVVSILSAADH
+632 QRVQVDSILTAADH

-661 AGRMELELSRFS
+661 AGKMELELSAFS

-681 VDLVVTT
+681 VDLVVSS
-688 AENTKV
+688 AQNTKV

-720 LLTNALR
+720 LLSNALR
-727 FTGAGGHIR
+727 FTGAGGHIK

-761 PERQSSVFDS
+761 ADKQSSVFDS
-771 FTSGDTRGAGLG
+771 FTTGGDTRGAGLG

-791 ELHGGDVKMKSSPGS
+791 ELHGGDVKIKSQPGA

-811 CHLPETASPKGPRVE
+811 CQLPETAAPKGPRTE
-826 LELATEAVA
+826 LELGPEAVA

>member
-1 MIRPWR
+1 
-7 DVTIMD
+7 MD
-13 MTFTQPLVLL
+13 LNLTQPIVLL
-23 VAGAAAFGIAA
+23 VAGAAAFGLAA

-48 ARKYREEEQRAR
+48 AKRYRESEQKVQEE
-60 ERLARAESVFG
+60 LARAKSVFG
-71 AHPGVIMVWEEEES
+71 AHPGVIMVWDDDGQTT
-85 EEGKPKPQTEW
+85 EGEAPKAPQTEW
-96 GLPNLYGSPV
+96 GNPNLYGSPV
-106 ALMGIL
+106 ALMGLL
-112 RFADDGTS
+112 RFTDDSAS
-120 EDPGVRILE
+120 EQPGVRILE
-129 GLADLEARDGAGQDA
+129 GLADLEARDGAGQDT

-152 LRNDGAPFSLTIIG
+152 LRAEGAPFSLTIIG

-175 GRTAGARAV
+175 GRTAAARAV

-239 WVNRAYLKAVGAPTV
+239 WVNKAYLKAVGAQNM

-260 QIMLDQHVTS
+260 QIMLDQHVTT

-276 SSNNE
+276 STNNE

-287 IVVDG
+287 MVMAG

-314 ITELESARETLEKN
+314 ITDVETARETLDRHA
-328 SKAHDDTLNHV
+328 KAHDETLNNV

-354 NNHAFQEMW
+354 NNRAFAEMW
-363 GLDPSYLL
+363 ALDPAYLL
-371 DKPDHGSLLDR
+371 EKPDHGSLLDR

-396 EWRKGE
+396 RWRQGE
-402 LAYYQGEK
+402 LAYYQGER
-410 VNIVE
+410 NDINE
-415 NLWNLPD
+415 DLWNLPD

-428 TRQRHPLGGALM
+428 TRQRHPLGGVLL

-447 ELSLKAEF
+447 ELSLKTEF

-468 LREAIV
+468 LREGVV
-474 VFSAD
+474 VFGAD

-486 DAFAELWG
+486 DAFAELWEINKVKLSDG
-494 LKKETLTDAPDFD
+494 PDYDA
-507 DVVTQCARLYHDR
+507 VVDQCSRLFHDR
-520 NVWATIKSR
+520 NVWTNIKNR
-529 VTNPSPEYRQQDQG
+529 VTNPSPEFRLQDQG
-543 VMRTSNDLTIT
+543 TMRTSNDKTVT

-578 ETALKDKNEALQ
+578 EAALKDRAEALE
-590 AADKLKNE
+590 AADKLKTE

-619 LLESERQGTLTDK
+619 LLESERPGALTDK
-632 QREQVVSILSAADH
+632 QRVQVVSILSAADH

-661 AGRMELELSRFS
+661 AGRMELELSQFS
-673 LRGAIEDA
+673 LKRAIEES
-681 VDLVVTT
+681 VDLVIST

-694 RVEILCDDR
+694 RVEISVDDR
-703 IGNIH
+703 IGNVM
-708 ADERRIKQVLFN
+708 ADERRIRQVMFN

-727 FTGAGGHIR
+727 FTGAGGHIK

-791 ELHGGDVKMKSSPGS
+791 ELHGGDVKMKSATGA
-806 GTSVI
+806 GTTVI
-811 CHLPETASPKGPRVE
+811 CHLPETASPKAPRAE
-826 LELATEAVA
+826 LELGPEAVA

>member
-1 MIRPWR
+1 
-7 DVTIMD
+7 MD

-48 ARKYREEEQRAR
+48 ARKYREQEQQAR
-60 ERLARAESVFG
+60 EKLARAESVFG
-71 AHPGVIMVWEEEES
+71 AHPGVIMVWEDADAEAQ
-85 EEGKPKPQTEW
+85 PNIPQSEW

-152 LRNDGAPFSLTIIG
+152 LRKDGAPFSLTIIG

-200 RARFEEARAAVARDP
+200 RARIEEARAAVARDP

-239 WVNRAYLKAVGAPTV
+239 WVNRAYLKAVGAPGI

-260 QIMLDQHVTS
+260 QIMLDQHVTT

-276 SSNNE
+276 SGNAE
-281 TDDTRH
+281 TDEMRH
-287 IVVDG
+287 IVVEG
-292 ERRAMKVKMFPL
+292 ERRAMRVKMFPL
-304 SGGLG
+304 SGGIG

-314 ITELESARETLEKN
+314 ITDLESARETLEKN

-354 NNHAFQEMW
+354 NNRAFQAMW
-363 GLDPSYLL
+363 DLDPSYLL
-371 DKPDHGSLLDR
+371 DKPDHGSILDR
-382 LRERRKLPARPDFA
+382 LRERRKLPAKPDFGR
-396 EWRKGE
+396 WRRDE

-410 VNIVE
+410 VDFTE
-415 NLWNLPD
+415 DLWNLPD

-428 TRQRHPLGGALM
+428 TRQRHPLGGVLL

-447 ELSLKAEF
+447 EVSLKAEF
-455 NRLINVQKATLDN
+455 NRLINVQKATLDH
-468 LREAIV
+468 LREAVV

-486 DAFAELWG
+486 DAFAELWELKGDG
-494 LKKETLTDAPDFD
+494 LNDGPDFD
-507 DVVTQCARLYHDR
+507 AVVGQCARLFHDR
-520 NVWATIKSR
+520 NVWATIRSR
-529 VTNPSPEYRQQDQG
+529 VTNPSPDYRQQAQG
-543 VMRTSNDLTIT
+543 VMRTSNDRTIT

-559 LPNGATLI
+559 LPNGATLV

-578 ETALKDKNEALQ
+578 EQALKDKNEALQ

-619 LLESERQGTLTDK
+619 LLESERPGPLSDK
-632 QREQVVSILSAADH
+632 QREQVDSILSAADH
-646 LSKVISNILDLAMIE
+646 LSKVIDNILDLAMIE
-661 AGRMELELSRFS
+661 AGKMELELSSFS
-673 LRGAIEDA
+673 LRSAMEGA
-681 VDLVVTT
+681 VDLVVSS
-688 AENTKV
+688 ALNTKV

-727 FTGAGGHIR
+727 FTGAGGHIK
-736 IEASKPVPSEN
+736 IEASKPVPSES

-761 PERQSSVFDS
+761 PDRQSSVFDS
-771 FTSGDTRGAGLG
+771 FISDTRGAGLG

-791 ELHGGDVKMKSSPGS
+791 ELHGGDVKIKSAPGA

-811 CHLPETASPKGPRVE
+811 CQLPEMASPRAGRTE
-826 LELATEAVA
+826 LELGPEAVA
-835 AR
+835 GQTSL

>member
-1 MIRPWR
+1 
-7 DVTIMD
+7 MD
-13 MTFTQPLVLL
+13 MNLTQPLVLL

-48 ARKYREEEQRAR
+48 ARKYREEEQKSR

-71 AHPGVIMVWEEEES
+71 AHPGVIMVWEDEELN
-85 EEGKPKPQTEW
+85 EGDKPKLQSEW

-120 EDPGVRILE
+120 DDPGVRILE
-129 GLADLEARDGAGQDA
+129 GLADLEARDGNGQDA

-260 QIMLDQHVTS
+260 QIMLDQHITG

-276 SSNNE
+276 TSNSE

-287 IVVDG
+287 VVIDG

-314 ITELESARETLEKN
+314 ITELENARETLEKN
-328 SKAHDDTLNHV
+328 SKAHDETLNHV
-339 ADGVAIFGADRKLIF
+339 ADGVAIFGGDRKLIF
-354 NNHAFQEMW
+354 NNRAFQEMW
-363 GLDPSYLL
+363 DIDPAYLL

-402 LAYYQGEK
+402 LAYYQGER
-410 VNIVE
+410 VDVVE

-428 TRQRHPLGGALM
+428 TRQRHPLGGALL

-494 LKKETLTDAPDFD
+494 LKKETLSDAPDFD
-507 DVVTQCARLYHDR
+507 DVVSQCARLYHDR
-520 NVWATIKSR
+520 NVWSTIKTR

-578 ETALKDKNEALQ
+578 EVALKDKNEALQ

-619 LLESERQGTLTDK
+619 LLESERPGALTDK
-632 QREQVVSILSAADH
+632 QRTQVNSILSAADH

-661 AGRMELELSRFS
+661 AGRMELELSEFS

-688 AENTKV
+688 AANTKV

-727 FTGAGGHIR
+727 FTSAGGSIK

-747 IIRLAVSDNGKGIA
+747 IIRLAVSDTGKGIA

-791 ELHGGDVKMKSSPGS
+791 ELHGGDVKMKSTPGA

-811 CHLPETASPKGPRVE
+811 CHLPETAAPKAPRPE
-826 LELATEAVA
+826 LELTPEAIGA
-835 AR
+835 H

>member
-1 MIRPWR
+1 
-7 DVTIMD
+7 MD
-13 MTFTQPLVLL
+13 MNLTQPLVLL
-23 VAGAAAFGIAA
+23 VAGAAAFGLAA

-48 ARKYREEEQRAR
+48 SKKYKEAEQKAR
-60 ERLARAESVFG
+60 EKLARAESVFG
-71 AHPGVIMVWEEEES
+71 AHPGVIMVWEDAEPTTTHGNPDS
-85 EEGKPKPQTEW
+85 EW

-106 ALMGIL
+106 ALMGML

-129 GLADLEARDGAGQDA
+129 GLADLEARDGSGQDA

-152 LRNDGAPFSLTIIG
+152 LRQDGSHFSLTIIG

-200 RARFEEARAAVARDP
+200 RARFEEARAAIARDP

-239 WVNRAYLKAVGAPTV
+239 WVNRAYMKAVGAANM

-260 QIMLDQHVTS
+260 QIMLDQHVTG

-276 SSNNE
+276 NTSAE
-281 TDDTRH
+281 TDETRH
-287 IVVDG
+287 IVVSG
-292 ERRAMKVKMFPL
+292 ERRAMRVKMFPL

-314 ITELESARETLEKN
+314 ITEQETARETLEKN
-328 SKAHDDTLNHV
+328 SKAHDDTLNHIT
-339 ADGVAIFGADRKLIF
+339 DGVAIFGPDRKLIF
-354 NNHAFQEMW
+354 NNRAFQEMW
-363 GLDPSYLL
+363 ELDPAYLL
-371 DKPDHGSLLDR
+371 DRPDHGSLLDR

-396 EWRKGE
+396 RWRQGE

-410 VNIVE
+410 VDIVE
-415 NLWNLPD
+415 DLWNVPD

-428 TRQRHPLGGALM
+428 TRQRHPLGGVLL
-440 LFKDITD
+440 LFKNITD
-447 ELSLKAEF
+447 ELTLKSEF

-468 LREAIV
+468 LREAVV

-494 LKKETLTDAPDFD
+494 VKKDNLADSPDFD
-507 DVVTQCARLYHDR
+507 QVVAECARLYHDR
-520 NVWATIKSR
+520 GVWQTIKSR
-529 VTNPSPEYRQQDQG
+529 VTNPSPEFRQQDQG

-578 ETALKDKNEALQ
+578 ELALKDKNEALQ
-590 AADKLKNE
+590 AADRLKNE

-619 LLESERQGTLTDK
+619 LLESERPGALTDK
-632 QREQVVSILSAADH
+632 QREQVDHILSAADH
-646 LSKVISNILDLAMIE
+646 LSKVISNILDLAMID
-661 AGRMELELSRFS
+661 AGKMELELSEFS

-688 AENTKV
+688 AEDTKV

-703 IGNIH
+703 IGNVH

-727 FTGAGGHIR
+727 FTGAGGHIK

-771 FTSGDTRGAGLG
+771 FTTGDTRGAGLG

-791 ELHGGDVKMKSSPGS
+791 ELHGGDVKIKSQPGA

-811 CHLPETASPKGPRVE
+811 CQLPEMAHLRSVRTE
-826 LELATEAVA
+826 LELGPSAVA
-835 AR
+835 PR

>member
-1 MIRPWR
+1 
-7 DVTIMD
+7 MD
-13 MTFTQPLVLL
+13 MSINQPLVLL

-48 ARKYREEEQRAR
+48 AKKYREQEQKAR
-60 ERLARAESVFG
+60 EQLARAESVFG
-71 AHPGVIMVWEEEES
+71 AHPGVIMVWEDADPNAAK
-85 EEGKPKPQTEW
+85 KPASEW
-96 GLPNLYGSPV
+96 GAPELYGSPV

-112 RFADDGTS
+112 RFADDGVS
-120 EDPGVRILE
+120 EDPAVRILE

-152 LRNDGAPFSLTIIG
+152 LRADGAPFSLTIIG

-184 LWITDT
+184 LWITDN

-231 MSGAGKLQ
+231 MSGAGKVQ
-239 WVNRAYLKAVGAPTV
+239 WVNRAYLKAVGAPNV

-260 QIMLDQHVTS
+260 QIMLDQHVTT

-276 SSNNE
+276 NTNHE
-281 TDDTRH
+281 TDEMRH
-287 IVVDG
+287 IVVEG
-292 ERRAMKVKMFPL
+292 ERRAMRVKMFPL

-314 ITELESARETLEKN
+314 ITELETARETLEKN
-328 SKAHDDTLNHV
+328 AKAHDDTLNHV
-339 ADGVAIFGADRKLIF
+339 ADGVAIFGPDRKLIF
-354 NNHAFQEMW
+354 NNRAFQEMW
-363 GLDPSYLL
+363 ELDPAYLL

-382 LRERRKLPARPDFA
+382 LRERRKLQARPDFA
-396 EWRKGE
+396 KWRQGE

-410 VNIVE
+410 VDIVE
-415 NLWNLPD
+415 DLWNLPD

-428 TRQRHPLGGALM
+428 TRQRHPLGGVLL
-440 LFKDITD
+440 LFKNITD
-447 ELSLKAEF
+447 ELTLKAEF

-468 LREAIV
+468 LREAVV

-486 DAFAELWG
+486 DAFAELWE
-494 LKKETLTDAPDFD
+494 LKKDSLADSPDFD
-507 DVVTQCARLYHDR
+507 DVAGRCARLYHDR
-520 NVWATIKSR
+520 NVWTTIKSR
-529 VTNPSPEYRQQDQG
+529 VTNPSPEFRQQDQG
-543 VMRTSNDLTIT
+543 VMRTSNDRTIT

-559 LPNGATLI
+559 LPNGATLV

-578 ETALKDKNEALQ
+578 ESALKDKNEALQ

-610 LTTILGYAE
+610 LTTIVGYAE
-619 LLESERQGTLTDK
+619 LLESEMPGALTDK
-632 QREQVVSILSAADH
+632 QREQVEHILSASDH

-661 AGRMELELSRFS
+661 AGKMELELSQFS
-673 LRGAIEDA
+673 LRQAIEDA

-703 IGNIH
+703 IGNVF

-720 LLTNALR
+720 LLSNALR
-727 FTGAGGHIR
+727 FTGAGGHIK

-747 IIRLAVSDNGKGIA
+747 IIRLAVSDNGKGIPA
-761 PERQSSVFDS
+761 ERQSSVFDS
-771 FTSGDTRGAGLG
+771 FNAGDTRGAGLG

-791 ELHGGDVKMKSSPGS
+791 ELHGGDVKIKSAPGA

-811 CHLPETASPKGPRVE
+811 CQLPEMASPKASRGE
-826 LELATEAVA
+826 LELTPAAVA